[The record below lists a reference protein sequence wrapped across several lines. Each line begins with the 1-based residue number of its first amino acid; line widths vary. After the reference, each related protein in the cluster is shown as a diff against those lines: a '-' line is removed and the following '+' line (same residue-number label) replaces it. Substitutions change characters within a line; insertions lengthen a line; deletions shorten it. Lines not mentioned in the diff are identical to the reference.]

1 MSDESDNRRQAPSSF
16 IPHTSYLI
24 PSPSSRFAF
33 AAVFVGATAI
43 GFAPLF
49 VRLSKEVGPSMTAAY
64 RVLLALPL
72 LWIWWRMEQRGA
84 KPSPQ
89 PASARDFGG
98 LAVAGLLFVADLA
111 LWHWSLHLTTV
122 TNSTLLTNLAPV
134 VVTVAAW
141 MFLHE
146 RLTPTFLVGM
156 MLALAGAVMLV
167 GRSFQIERQHLWG
180 DALSVF
186 TALFYAGYL
195 LSVKLL
201 RRRYSV
207 ATIMSWS
214 GLVSGPGFA
223 VVGWLSGE
231 KMVPVS
237 GHGWLVLALLALVCH
252 VAGQCLI
259 GYGLGHLPASFSAVS
274 LLWQPVVAAAL
285 AWAVLNEGLGLLQVA
300 GGVVILL
307 GIATASGTLNR
318 AGTTDA
324 PKS

>member
-1 MSDESDNRRQAPSSF
+1 MTPPA
-16 IPHTSYLI
+16 
-24 PSPSSRFAF
+24 SRLAF
-33 AAVFVGATAI
+33 AAVFLGATAI

-49 VRLSKEVGPSMTAAY
+49 VRLSEVGPSMTAAY

-72 LWIWWRMEQRGA
+72 LWVWWRLEQRGA

-98 LAVAGLLFVADLA
+98 LAIAGLFFVADLA

-134 VVTVAAW
+134 FVTVAAW
-141 MFLHE
+141 LFLHE
-146 RLTPTFLVGM
+146 RLTPGFLLGM
-156 MLALAGAVMLV
+156 TLALAGAVMLV

-180 DALSVF
+180 DALSIF

-207 ATIMSWS
+207 ATIMAWS

-223 VVGWLSGE
+223 LVGWLSGE
-231 KMVPVS
+231 KLVPVTA
-237 GHGWLVLALLALVCH
+237 HGWLMLVLLALVCH

-285 AWAVLNEGLGLLQVA
+285 AWVFLMEPLGLLQIA
-300 GGVVILL
+300 GGIVILF
-307 GIATASGTLNR
+307 GIAAASGTLNR
-318 AGTTDA
+318 TNSVKPGEE
-324 PKS
+324 SV

>member
-1 MSDESDNRRQAPSSF
+1 V
-16 IPHTSYLI
+16 
-24 PSPSSRFAF
+24 FA
-33 AAVFVGATAI
+33 GATAI

-49 VRLSKEVGPSMTAAY
+49 VRLSEVGPSMTAAY
-64 RVLLALPL
+64 RVLLALPF
-72 LWIWWRMEQRGA
+72 LWVWWRLEQRGA
-84 KPSPQ
+84 KPSLQ

-98 LAVAGLLFVADLA
+98 LAIAGLFFVADLA

-134 VVTVAAW
+134 FVTVAAW
-141 MFLHE
+141 WFLHE
-146 RLTPTFLVGM
+146 RLTPTFLLGM
-156 MLALAGAVMLV
+156 TLALAGAVMLV
-167 GRSFQIERQHLWG
+167 GRSFQIEREHLRG

-195 LSVKLL
+195 LCVKLL

-207 ATIMSWS
+207 ATIMAWS

-223 VVGWLSGE
+223 LVGWFSGE
-231 KMVPVS
+231 KLLPAS
-237 GHGWLVLALLALVCH
+237 AHGWLMLAALALICH

-285 AWAVLNEGLGLLQVA
+285 AWAVLREGLGLLQVA
-300 GGVVILL
+300 GGIVILL
-307 GIATASGTLNR
+307 GIATASGTLDR
-318 AGTTDA
+318 AGRTASAKPGAD
-324 PKS
+324 SV